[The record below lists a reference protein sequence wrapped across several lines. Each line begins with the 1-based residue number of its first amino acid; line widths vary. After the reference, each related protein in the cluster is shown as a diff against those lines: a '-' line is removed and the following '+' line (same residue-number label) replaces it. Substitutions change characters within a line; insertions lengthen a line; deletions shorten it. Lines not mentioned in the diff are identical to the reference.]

1 MKIRN
6 SFIVF
11 VCLSFCGISI
21 SKAGQ
26 FINLGFEDANYSGD
40 PRGPD
45 YGLVSDL
52 LPGWRLFYGTNE
64 QFGVG
69 LNVFIDSGY
78 YATIFNR
85 YWGAPEGQY
94 AFKAATP
101 EGGPSWKLEQQGD
114 VPEGA
119 KMLAYR
125 GNLWTVAVNGNVIP
139 LLITGPNVYNLT
151 NVVFYDISAWSGK
164 SVTLDF
170 ISPNTSPDPFS
181 KGGFGQIDSIAFIV
195 PEPLFVE
202 NDFNGDGFP
211 DVGFEHQDGFVGVW
225 FMSMGPDI
233 DFFELLQSKRC

>member
-1 MKIRN
+1 MKIWN
-6 SFIVF
+6 FFIVF

-26 FINLGFEDANYSGD
+26 FINLGFDEANYSGNPMD
-40 PRGPD
+40 TQSGGP
-45 YGLVSDL
+45 VSDL

-69 LNVFIDSGY
+69 FNLTPLGGGGGY
-78 YATIFNR
+78 YSTLFNR

-125 GNLWTVAVNGNVIP
+125 GNLWTVEVNGNVIP
-139 LLITGPNVYNLT
+139 PLLAEPYGYNLT
-151 NVVFYDISAWSGK
+151 NMIFYDISDWAGK
-164 SVTLDF
+164 SVTLHLF
-170 ISPNTSPDPFS
+170 RLTLAPILSARVGSV
-181 KGGFGQIDSIAFIV
+181 KLIAS
-195 PEPLFVE
+195 L
-202 NDFNGDGFP
+202 
-211 DVGFEHQDGFVGVW
+211 
-225 FMSMGPDI
+225 S
-233 DFFELLQSKRC
+233 